1 MVCVRIYSIPQL
13 AQSMAKFWQLL
24 LFLAILLPAASPAS
38 CHPDDLRAL
47 RDFAGNLRGG
57 GVLLH
62 AALSGASCCG
72 WEGVGCDGASSRV
85 TSFQILLKGLTA
97 AGRSLGKAFTHMPLH
112 VKPSQGTLDE
122 DHNTIT
128 GINNTVR
135 SGSNNVVSGNDN
147 TVISGNNNVVSG
159 SHNTVVFGGDNFIS
173 GSYHVVSGNHH
184 VVTDNKNA
192 VSGDHNTV
200 SGTQNTVSGNHQIV
214 SGSHST
220 VSGNHNTV
228 SGRNNSVYGNNNI
241 VSGSNHVVYGNNKV
255 VTGG

>member
-1 MVCVRIYSIPQL
+1 MSKC
-13 AQSMAKFWQLL
+13 WQLL
-24 LFLAILLPAASPAS
+24 LFLAFLLPAASPAS
-38 CHPDDLRAL
+38 CHPDDLHAL
-47 RDFAGNLRGG
+47 RGFAGNLRGG
-57 GVLLH
+57 AVLLR
-62 AALSGASCCG
+62 AALSSASCCG
-72 WEGVGCDGASSRV
+72 WEGVGCSGASGSV

-97 AGRSLGKAFTHMPLH
+97 AGRSLGKAFTSMPLH
-112 VKPSQGTLDE
+112 LKRSQGTLDE
-122 DHNTIT
+122 DHNTIS

-147 TVISGNNNVVSG
+147 TVISGDNNVVSG
-159 SHNTVVFGGDNFIS
+159 SHNTVVFGDDNFIS

-200 SGTQNTVSGNHQIV
+200 SGSQNTVSGNHHIV
-214 SGSHST
+214 SASHST

-228 SGRNNSVYGNNNI
+228 SGSNNFVSGNNNF